1 LFLDLNKGKRVLITV
16 DSKCKKGIMI
26 MKAIERKGRIL
37 PNGNIQLNE
46 PIDAPSGE
54 VRLLIFFPEDLRQE
68 IPQKLSPEEKKRI
81 VTMLDGV
88 AQLSLREGPPVSNRE
103 HDRYLYGGGD

>member
-1 LFLDLNKGKRVLITV
+1 
-16 DSKCKKGIMI
+16 MI

-54 VRLLIFFPEDLRQE
+54 VRLLILFPEDLRQE

-81 VTMLDGV
+81 VTVLDGV
-88 AQLSLREGPPVSNRE
+88 AELSLKEGPPVSNRE
-103 HDRYLYGGGD
+103 HDQYLYGGGN

>member
-1 LFLDLNKGKRVLITV
+1 LLLDLNKGKRVLITT
-16 DSKCKKGIMI
+16 DLNSKKGIMI

-54 VRLLIFFPEDLRQE
+54 VRLLILFPEDLRQE

-81 VTMLDGV
+81 VTVLDGV
-88 AQLSLREGPPVSNRE
+88 AELSLREGPPVSNRE
-103 HDRYLYGGGD
+103 HDLYLYGGGN

>member
-1 LFLDLNKGKRVLITV
+1 
-16 DSKCKKGIMI
+16 MI
-26 MKAIERKGRIL
+26 MKAIETKGRIL

-54 VRLLIFFPEDLRQE
+54 VRLLILFPEDLRQE

-81 VTMLDGV
+81 VTVLDGV
-88 AQLSLREGPPVSNRE
+88 AELSGGMISPLRPVLKIPRGKLKPALFTSALRG
-103 HDRYLYGGGD
+103 RLWKKT